1 MTDHVIIGGFGR
13 VGQTIARLLS
23 EENVG
28 FVALD
33 LDARLVAAQREQG
46 HPVFFG
52 DASRTELL
60 ERAGARHARAFI
72 VTLDEPGPAERMVAA
87 IRQFRSDAV
96 VLARAT
102 DSDSA
107 RTLIRLGA
115 VEVVPETFE
124 ASLQLGGRVLE
135 ALGASDEAVAHR
147 LAAMRDQFE
156 EAIKAG
162 GSSADDVDVAR
173 SRQAR

>member
-1 MTDHVIIGGFGR
+1 
-13 VGQTIARLLS
+13 
-23 EENVG
+23 
-28 FVALD
+28 
-33 LDARLVAAQREQG
+33 
-46 HPVFFG
+46 
-52 DASRTELL
+52 
-60 ERAGARHARAFI
+60 
-72 VTLDEPGPAERMVAA
+72 MVAA

-156 EAIKAG
+156 EAIKVG
-162 GSSADDVDVAR
+162 GPSAEDADVAR